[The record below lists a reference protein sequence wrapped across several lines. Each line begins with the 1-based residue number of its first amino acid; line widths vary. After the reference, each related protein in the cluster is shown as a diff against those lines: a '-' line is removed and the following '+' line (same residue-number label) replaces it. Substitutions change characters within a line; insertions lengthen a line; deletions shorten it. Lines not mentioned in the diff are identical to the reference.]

1 MAMPDFSGLQQ
12 RFNEKVKTMP
22 PVRVIVISFLFL
34 ILAGTLLLMLPVAS
48 RTGRFRPIDALFTA
62 TSATCVTGLVV
73 GDTYTLWSPFGQ
85 GVILALIQLGG
96 LGLSTLTIGFSLF
109 VRRKLGI
116 REMKLASESS
126 GGNSLNIVGLL
137 KLAIGFTFLCEA
149 VGACL
154 LAIRFVP
161 AYGLKGIWP
170 SVFCAVSAY
179 CNAGFDVLGFV
190 PGNSSVSA
198 FAGDPLVCLTIS
210 FLIII
215 AGLGFIVVQDIY
227 LCKIQ
232 PLFQRKDTIR
242 LNFHSQICL
251 RVTVALL
258 LFGTLGFFVLEYDNT
273 MEGLNF
279 FEKLNCAFFQSTNT
293 RTAGFASVEI
303 AGQYEFT
310 KVLSVLLMF
319 IGACPGSTGGGIKTT
334 TFMVLAVTVICT
346 FRGKNESVVLR
357 HRFSTSTVYK
367 AFSLSMVA
375 FLLVFIDA
383 GIISS
388 LNPEILYIDCLY
400 EATSA
405 FGTVG
410 LSASV
415 TPLLDPIS
423 KLILIFTMF
432 IGRVGPL
439 SFGLSILMRHKARGD
454 SIYPEGRMLIG

>member
-1 MAMPDFSGLQQ
+1 MPGFSDIRQQ
-12 RFNEKVKTMP
+12 LSDKIKTTP
-22 PVRVIVISFLFL
+22 PVRVIVVSFAL
-34 ILAGTLLLMLPVAS
+34 IILVGTLLLMLPISSKVGGAS
-48 RTGRFRPIDALFTA
+48 FIDALFTT

-73 GDTYTLWSPFGQ
+73 GDTYTLWTPFGQ
-85 GVILALIQLGG
+85 GVILGCIQLGG
-96 LGLSTLTIGFSLF
+96 LGLSTLTIGFSLL

-126 GGNSLNIVGLL
+126 GGSGLDIAGLL
-137 KLAIGFTFLCEA
+137 RLTIIFTFACEA
-149 VGACL
+149 IGACL
-154 LAIRFVP
+154 LALRFVP
-161 AYGLKGIWP
+161 MFGVNGIWP
-170 SVFCAVSAY
+170 SIFCAISAY

-215 AGLGFIVVQDIY
+215 GGLGFIVVQDIY

-258 LFGTLGFFVLEYDNT
+258 LFGTLGFFVLEFDNT
-273 MEGLNF
+273 MEGLNIL
-279 FEKLNCAFFQSTNT
+279 EKLNCAFFQSTNT
-293 RTAGFASVEI
+293 RTAGFASVDI
-303 AGQYEFT
+303 ASQYEFT

-357 HRFSTSTVYK
+357 HRFSTPTVYK

-383 GIISS
+383 GVISS

-415 TPLLDPIS
+415 TPYLDPIS